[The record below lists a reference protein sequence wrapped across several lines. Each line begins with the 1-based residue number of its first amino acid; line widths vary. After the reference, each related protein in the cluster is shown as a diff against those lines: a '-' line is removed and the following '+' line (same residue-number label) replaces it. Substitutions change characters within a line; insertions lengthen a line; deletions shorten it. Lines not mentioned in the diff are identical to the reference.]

1 MIPWL
6 SAGQPFPGVDTAL
19 RAPNGLL
26 AASSELT
33 VEQLIAAYRQGIFPW
48 YAEGEPVL
56 WWSPDPRMVLY
67 CDEFRVSRSLG
78 KALRRAATGSD
89 IEVTVDRDF
98 AGVMQACAAPRSAEV
113 GTWITQQVKDTYG
126 ALHLRGLA
134 HSVETRIDGRLVGG
148 LYGVSLGRMFF
159 GESMFAHAADADA
172 VQTADQ
178 AAVDPR
184 LDRMCQPAQVQG
196 SVGVPDLL
204 RDPGADLGGARFG
217 AGLHDALEVAIDRHF
232 HSGSGGR
239 PAQRLAERS
248 RDAKLVAMEHHAGIG

>member
-6 SAGQPFPGVDTAL
+6 SAGQPFPGVATAL

-33 VEQLIAAYRQGIFPW
+33 VEQLVAAYRQGIFPW

-78 KALRRAATGSD
+78 KALRRAATGTD

-98 AGVMQACAAPRSAEV
+98 DGVMQACAAPRSAEV

-134 HSVETRIDGRLVGG
+134 HSVETRVDGRLVGG
-148 LYGVSLGRMFF
+148 LYGVSIGRMFF
-159 GESMFAHAADADA
+159 GESMFSRASDASKIALAALVAFCRAHGIALID
-172 VQTADQ
+172 
-178 AAVDPR
+178 
-184 LDRMCQPAQVQG
+184 CQQNTRHLA
-196 SVGVPDLL
+196 SL
-204 RDPGADLGGARFG
+204 GAREIARADFERHLAVALG
-217 AGLHDALEVAIDRHF
+217 AAGPPRWSYDPAHWTLLGLD
-232 HSGSGGR
+232 
-239 PAQRLAERS
+239 PATAASPPE
-248 RDAKLVAMEHHAGIG
+248 

>member
-6 SAGQPFPGVDTAL
+6 SAGQPFPGVNTAL

-33 VEQLIAAYRQGIFPW
+33 AEQLIEAYRQGIFPW

-78 KALRRAATGSD
+78 KALRRAASGPD

-98 AGVMQACAAPRSAEV
+98 AGVMQACAAPRTAEV

-134 HSVETRIDGRLVGG
+134 HSVETRVDGRLVGG

-159 GESMFAHAADADA
+159 GESMFAHAADASKIALATLVRILQIERVPVID
-172 VQTADQ
+172 
-178 AAVDPR
+178 
-184 LDRMCQPAQVQG
+184 CQQNTRHLA
-196 SVGVPDLL
+196 S
-204 RDPGADLGGARFG
+204 LGGREIARDTFC
-217 AGLHDALEVAIDRHF
+217 AHVASAVTLAPIAWAKYRHARLNAL
-232 HSGSGGR
+232 
-239 PAQRLAERS
+239 LAPPS
-248 RDAKLVAMEHHAGIG
+248 PSAVS